1 MAFCAFN
8 VLLAERAWGRM
19 GKASTNPP
27 CSHQIYTKSAAEDGR
42 TSSCCSSCSWWGCIS
57 HRWRFSLFCFSCSK
71 RIWAEMLMWQVVV
84 IITIINNC
92 IAKWRLS
99 AWDIQEL
106 SLLAASSKM
115 KTALPWLANPGNPAI
130 SRHIGKG
137 NRHWWHWKN
146 IGNNLIHERNFK
158 QSKPEWNIL
167 H

>member
-1 MAFCAFN
+1 MKNAYAKLFKKEIHIFKMKKIVTFCDKWLFNMAFCAFN

-27 CSHQIYTKSAAEDGR
+27 CSHQIYTKSAAEDSR

-57 HRWRFSLFCFSCSK
+57 HRWRFSLFFSCSK

-84 IITIINNC
+84 IIIIINNC

-106 SLLAASSKM
+106 SLLAASS
-115 KTALPWLANPGNPAI
+115 
-130 SRHIGKG
+130 
-137 NRHWWHWKN
+137 
-146 IGNNLIHERNFK
+146 
-158 QSKPEWNIL
+158 
-167 H
+167 